1 MAGDWIKLEHA
12 TADKPEVWRMAALL
26 KISPEEVLGHL
37 IRVWC
42 WADQQCTNV
51 ENGNDTIVEV
61 DVDAID
67 AVAHLHGFAAAMLKV
82 HWLAVD
88 NGNVTFPN
96 LQGFIS
102 ETAKVRALRNRA
114 QSKYRALKSSD
125 KRRDISP
132 LTPQRG
138 AARKTRSKPKTR
150 KPNGKGNG
158 QHAPRSD
165 TAVQAL
171 GVKLGVLP
179 RPGESME
186 AYRQRVLAEDHRRH
200 SE

>member
-26 KISPEEVLGHL
+26 KITPEEVLGHL

-51 ENGNDTIVEV
+51 DNGVDATVDV

-67 AVAHLHGFAAAMLKV
+67 TVARLQGFADAMLKV

-88 NGNVTFPN
+88 NCKVTFPN

-102 ETAKVRALRNRA
+102 ETSKVRALRNR
-114 QSKYRALKSSD
+114 SMRRWRATKVVTREE
-125 KRRDISP
+125 KISLP
-132 LTPQRG
+132 NPPKGR
-138 AARKTRSKPKTR
+138 AARKKRVNVKSGKS
-150 KPNGKGNG
+150 KPNGNG
-158 QHAPRSD
+158 QRAPRSD

-179 RPGESME
+179 RPGETME
-186 AYRQRVLAEDHRRH
+186 AYRQRVLEEQRRN
-200 SE
+200 E